1 VWTQVPQRSPM
12 GRQATAGAQGSSG
25 QGGHPAGGPGALPDL
40 HSEGPAGILYTHT
53 ASVVQEQQDAMTQL
67 QLQDALLSVVP
78 TEQRTV

>member
-1 VWTQVPQRSPM
+1 M

-40 HSEGPAGILYTHT
+40 HSEGPAGSLYTHT

-67 QLQDALLSVVP
+67 QLQDA
-78 TEQRTV
+78 T